1 MIAESVDRLEAPVT
15 AEKSN
20 AVEARWER
28 RFPLRRTSAARPVH
42 VGSGDRRSTVQLRRV
57 RSDYAEKFFLGD
69 NHTVAKQKPLSRIIT
84 F

>member
-1 MIAESVDRLEAPVT
+1 M
-15 AEKSN
+15 
-20 AVEARWER
+20 
-28 RFPLRRTSAARPVH
+28 
-42 VGSGDRRSTVQLRRV
+42 VQLRRV

>member
-15 AEKSN
+15 AEKSS

-28 RFPLRRTSAARPVH
+28 RFPVRRTGAVWPVH
-42 VGSGDRRSTVQLRRV
+42 LGSRERRSTVQLRRV

-69 NHTVAKQKPLSRIIT
+69 SHTVAKQKPLSRIIT